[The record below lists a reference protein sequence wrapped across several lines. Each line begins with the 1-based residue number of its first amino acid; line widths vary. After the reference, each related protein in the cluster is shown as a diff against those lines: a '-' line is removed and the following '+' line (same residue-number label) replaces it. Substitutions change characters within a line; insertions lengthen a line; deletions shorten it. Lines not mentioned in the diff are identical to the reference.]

1 MKLRLVDSIL
11 NITEK
16 GYVWGKEY
24 GMAKK
29 IQDLKPDTVLKN
41 YWRNNEQFADFFNAV
56 LFKGKQVIKP
66 EELED
71 ADTEESSILEHR
83 EYAENISASRDNIK
97 IRKKSTGYGAEFVM
111 LGIEGQEHIH
121 YAMPMRIM
129 GYDYGIY
136 KKQYDSNAKKYQTKD
151 GMTDDEYLSRM
162 KQTDRFTPVITVVV
176 YYGDNPWDG
185 ATTLHGMLNIPDKM
199 KPFVNDYKM
208 LLVEARQNNLLF
220 HNMTNIAF
228 FDMLKVVLDKSITK
242 NEAKEKVI
250 KYAIEH
256 NVDKTVVMTVAGAT
270 NRKIDYNAL
279 SKKGDV
285 TMCTLFDEIEKE
297 GMIKGI
303 QALIESLQEMEIPYN
318 KTQNQLMVKFS
329 LSEDTA
335 QEYMDKFWK

>member
-1 MKLRLVDSIL
+1 M
-11 NITEK
+11 T
-16 GYVWGKEY
+16 
-24 GMAKK
+24 KK
-29 IQDLKPDTVLKN
+29 TQDLKPDTVLKN
-41 YWRNNEQFADFFNAV
+41 YWNNNEQFSDLFNAV
-56 LFKGKQVIKP
+56 LFGGEQVISP
-66 EELED
+66 DDLED
-71 ADTEESSILEHR
+71 ADTEESSIFEHR
-83 EYAENISASRDNIK
+83 EYAESIKASRDSIK
-97 IRKKSTGYGAEFVM
+97 ICKKSLTHGVEFVM
-111 LGIEGQEHIH
+111 LGMESQEHIH
-121 YAMPMRIM
+121 YAMPMRVM
-129 GYDYGIY
+129 GYDYGTY

-162 KQTDRFTPVITVVV
+162 KQTDRFTPVITVIV

-185 ATTLHGMLNIPDKM
+185 ATTLHGMLNVPDKM

-208 LLVEARQNNLLF
+208 LLVEARQNDLIF

-285 TMCTLFDEIEKE
+285 TMCTLFDEIQKE
-297 GMIKGI
+297 GRAEGIVEGI
-303 QALIESLQEMEIPYN
+303 QALIESLQEMEIPYA

-329 LSEDTA
+329 LSKDTA
-335 QEYMDKFWK
+335 QEYMDMFWK

>member
-1 MKLRLVDSIL
+1 M
-11 NITEK
+11 T
-16 GYVWGKEY
+16 
-24 GMAKK
+24 KK
-29 IQDLKPDTVLKN
+29 TQDLKPDTVLKN
-41 YWRNNEQFADFFNAV
+41 YWNNNEQFADLFNAI
-56 LFKGKQVIKP
+56 LFGGEQVISP
-66 EELED
+66 DELED

-83 EYAENISASRDNIK
+83 EYAESIKASRDSIK
-97 IRKKSTGYGAEFVM
+97 ICKKSLTHGVEFVM
-111 LGIEGQEHIH
+111 LGLESQEHIH
-121 YAMPMRIM
+121 YAMPMRVM
-129 GYDYGIY
+129 GYDYGTY
-136 KKQYDSNAKKYQTKD
+136 KKQYDSNAKKYQTKN

-162 KQTDRFTPVITVVV
+162 KQADRFTPVITVVV

-208 LLVEARQNNLLF
+208 LLVEARQNDLIF

-270 NRKIDYNAL
+270 NRKIDYHAL

>member
-1 MKLRLVDSIL
+1 MP
-11 NITEK
+11 
-16 GYVWGKEY
+16 
-24 GMAKK
+24 KK

-41 YWRNNEQFADFFNAV
+41 YWNNNEQFADLFNAV
-56 LFKGKQVIKP
+56 LFGGEQVISP
-66 EELED
+66 DELED
-71 ADTEESSILEHR
+71 ADTEESSVLEHR
-83 EYAENISASRDNIK
+83 EYAESIKASRDNIK
-97 IRKKSTGYGAEFVM
+97 ICKKSLTYGVELVM
-111 LGIEGQEHIH
+111 LGIESQEHIH
-121 YAMPMRIM
+121 YAMPMRVM
-129 GYDYGIY
+129 GYDYGTY
-136 KKQYDSNAKKYQTKD
+136 KKQYDSNARKYQKRD

-208 LLVEARQNNLLF
+208 LLVEARQNDLIL

-250 KYAIEH
+250 EYAIEH

-285 TMCTLFDEIEKE
+285 TMCTLFDEIQKE
-297 GMIKGI
+297 GKAEGIIEGI
-303 QALIESLQEMEIPYN
+303 QALIESLQEMEISYA

-329 LSEDTA
+329 LSEDAA

>member
-1 MKLRLVDSIL
+1 MR
-11 NITEK
+11 
-16 GYVWGKEY
+16 
-24 GMAKK
+24 KK
-29 IQDLKPDTVLKN
+29 TQDVKPDTVLKN
-41 YWRNNEQFADFFNAV
+41 YWNNNEQFADLFNAI
-56 LFKGKQVIKP
+56 LFGGEQVISP
-66 EELED
+66 DELED

-83 EYAENISASRDNIK
+83 EYAESIKASRDSIK
-97 IRKKSTGYGAEFVM
+97 ICKKSLTHGVEFVM
-111 LGIEGQEHIH
+111 LGLESQEHIH
-121 YAMPMRIM
+121 YAMPMRVM
-129 GYDYGIY
+129 GYDYGTY
-136 KKQYDSNAKKYQTKD
+136 KKQYDSNAKKYQTKN

-162 KQTDRFTPVITVVV
+162 KQADRFTPVITVVV

-208 LLVEARQNNLLF
+208 LLVEARQNDLIF

-256 NVDKTVVMTVAGAT
+256 NVNKTVVMTVAGAT
-270 NRKIDYNAL
+270 NRKIDYHAL

>member
-1 MKLRLVDSIL
+1 M
-11 NITEK
+11 T
-16 GYVWGKEY
+16 
-24 GMAKK
+24 KK
-29 IQDLKPDTVLKN
+29 TQDLKPDTVLKN
-41 YWRNNEQFADFFNAV
+41 YWNNNEQFADLFNAV
-56 LFKGKQVIKP
+56 LFGGEQVISP
-66 EELED
+66 DELED
-71 ADTEESSILEHR
+71 ADTEESSVLEHR
-83 EYAENISASRDNIK
+83 EYAESIKASRDSIK
-97 IRKKSTGYGAEFVM
+97 ICKKSLTHGVEFVM
-111 LGIEGQEHIH
+111 LGMESQEHIH
-121 YAMPMRIM
+121 YAMPMRVM
-129 GYDYGIY
+129 GYDYGTY
-136 KKQYDSNAKKYQTKD
+136 RKQYDSNAKKYQTKE

-199 KPFVNDYKM
+199 KPFVNDYKI
-208 LLVEARQNNLLF
+208 LLVEARQNNLIF

-228 FDMLKVVLDKSITK
+228 FDMLKVVLDKSVTK

-250 KYAIEH
+250 KYALEH

-279 SKKGDV
+279 SRKGDV
-285 TMCTLFDEIEKE
+285 TMCTLFDEIEKDGIMKGKAE
-297 GMIKGI
+297 GI
-303 QALIESLQEMEIPYN
+303 QALIESLQEMEIPYA

>member
-1 MKLRLVDSIL
+1 MP
-11 NITEK
+11 
-16 GYVWGKEY
+16 
-24 GMAKK
+24 KK

-41 YWRNNEQFADFFNAV
+41 YWNNNEQFADLFNAV
-56 LFKGKQVIKP
+56 LFGGEQVISP
-66 EELED
+66 DELED
-71 ADTEESSILEHR
+71 ADTEESSVLEHR
-83 EYAENISASRDNIK
+83 EYAESIKASRDNIK
-97 IRKKSTGYGAEFVM
+97 ICKKSLTYGVELVM
-111 LGIEGQEHIH
+111 LGIESQEHIH
-121 YAMPMRIM
+121 YAMPMRVM
-129 GYDYGIY
+129 GYDYGTY
-136 KKQYDSNAKKYQTKD
+136 KKQYDSNARKYQKRD

-208 LLVEARQNNLLF
+208 LLVEARQNDLIF

-250 KYAIEH
+250 EYAIEH

-297 GMIKGI
+297 GKITGEAKGI
-303 QALIESLQEMEIPYN
+303 IETGFDFGLSENDILQRLQNKLNVSLQ
-318 KTQNQLMVKFS
+318 K
-329 LSEDTA
+329 A
-335 QEYMDKFWK
+335 QEYFEMFGKQTV